1 MNTLTIILPLAII
14 CLLGYLSVRVKLFN
28 KVQMDSLSA
37 ISFNLLVPIFLFKST
52 YQTNLDIA
60 FSAQWFLTFYIPV
73 IISFAVLF
81 IINHY
86 LLKHKNNH
94 STLSA
99 LAATYSNTVLVAI
112 PIIASILT
120 PTAAGSAF
128 VLIAFHSA
136 VLFTL
141 TEVFVNNSGF
151 NTLLKA
157 GKNPIVLSILGGFT
171 VNLLGI
177 DIPEL
182 LLEPLT
188 ALSASA
194 IPLALFGLGAAMY
207 YLPFKGNRKV
217 ALVNSFY
224 KLMIL
229 PAFVY
234 LLGHYVFELTSEQLF
249 IAVILTASP
258 TGVGAYIMAT
268 KHQAAE
274 DISASTV
281 VLSTIFCTL
290 SYLFWINFLL

>member
-1 MNTLTIILPLAII
+1 MNTLTIILPLALI
-14 CLLGYLSVRVKLFN
+14 CFLGYLAVRVKLFN
-28 KVQMDSLSA
+28 KVQMDSLSS
-37 ISFNLLVPIFLFKST
+37 ISFNLLVPLFLFKST
-52 YQTNLDIA
+52 YQTNLDIG
-60 FSAQWFLTFYIPV
+60 FSTQWFLAFYIPL
-73 IISFAVLF
+73 IASFSLIF
-81 IINHY
+81 IINKY
-86 LLKHKNNH
+86 GLKQKSNH
-94 STLSA
+94 ATLSA

-112 PIIASILT
+112 PIIASVLST
-120 PTAAGSAF
+120 TAAGSAF

-141 TEVFVNNSGF
+141 TEIFVNNSGF
-151 NTLLKA
+151 NILLKA
-157 GKNPIVLSILGGFT
+157 GKNPIVLSILGGFS

-177 DIPEL
+177 EIPAL
-182 LLEPLT
+182 LLQPLT

-207 YLPFKGNRKV
+207 YLPFKGNRRI
-217 ALVNSFY
+217 AFINSFY

-229 PAFVY
+229 PALVYITGHFV
-234 LLGHYVFELTSEQLF
+234 FDLTAEQLF

-268 KHQAAE
+268 KHQAAT

-281 VLSTIFCTL
+281 VLSTILCTL